1 MVEGRVIGERLVG
14 NIGDECAM
22 VANAQARLRL
32 DCAYDDPIQAPLGKD
47 PQHLSFAA
55 LGSHQ
60 QHPLLAL

>member
-1 MVEGRVIGERLVG
+1 
-14 NIGDECAM
+14 M